1 LIKNKFDTV
10 DFVCFLIFISSME
23 VLQIVIDHEDVCHV
37 LSRFFIDGKAMHTVG
52 KLLRVS
58 AKFRQSELLRVIL
71 EQIKLDS
78 NKHMDVHTMSKV
90 SHCYQCLFRKQP
102 KYHDPYMVSLYG
114 LFDMVPININS
125 ASQQHLSQY
134 YKEVLLS
141 TDIFKVIRN
150 WFHSILE
157 LDYDTRT
164 PEHVATFACTILCLY
179 RCITTTKNTKTF
191 IYNNAE
197 FSDVCV
203 RGILKSYST
212 STFVE
217 NYKVQNYM
225 NALLETFV
233 TTENFEAILK
243 NLYDSLIANLSISTQ
258 KHDFNLHYLQNTIT
272 RVIRCTAGIS
282 RNTIL
287 QILYN
292 NSYLEIIMHIGI
304 KTDISCQHTH
314 FSICAALSDL
324 LYYHDVLFPVEN
336 MYLFQY
342 TSKLSQQ
349 QPSSIILHSHI
360 LQFILKLFRQP
371 KSVTDYDIVAN
382 CVFEMCTL
390 SSYVRTKTI
399 LTDLQM
405 CTRVLMSRL
414 KTQLTVPAW
423 DSVSCMCVIIVPQVI
438 EIASL
443 RRKTVFLETIAYAAK
458 KVSNEYFLVLL
469 GDLVNIYS
477 YLSMEDVYNNTIL
490 MRDTVALLKVPFSRL
505 QTFQKTQFKS
515 YIETTKIPLLLETI
529 MKEYLLDTAPC
540 QRNTDQMLILVET
553 VFLVF
558 SIEQCFVRKMQ
569 LVEFCTRILENS
581 NKNGNFV
588 LSATIHVILLA
599 IFSEYQHADDKN
611 QQQPAVITSMCH
623 TLVSENTENTV
634 KRRMNLSIFW
644 NICHTEHYANES
656 SCREIFAYCLLLFQ
670 NLNNKN
676 EFDMD
681 EQLVCQK
688 ILNSMSQKKLYL
700 EIRNDHDD
708 QEIVRALRTIRHI
721 IKINRDV
728 FDTCYFRYLDENTEL
743 LCRLTS
749 T

>member
-1 LIKNKFDTV
+1 MF
-10 DFVCFLIFISSME
+10 FLIVVSSMD
-23 VLQIVIDHEDVCHV
+23 VFQIVIDHEDVCNV
-37 LSRFFIDGKAMHTVG
+37 LSRFFVDGKGIHTVG
-52 KLLRVS
+52 KLLCVS
-58 AKFRQSELLRVIL
+58 SKFRQSELLRVIL
-71 EQIKLDS
+71 EQIKLDC
-78 NKHMDVHTMSKV
+78 NKHMDVHTISKV
-90 SHCYQCLFRKQP
+90 SHIYQCLLKKQP
-102 KYHDPYMVSLYG
+102 KYHDPYMISLYG

-125 ASQQHLSQY
+125 ASQHNLSEY

-141 TDIFKVIRN
+141 TDIFKVFEN
-150 WFHSILE
+150 WFNYILKS
-157 LDYDTRT
+157 DYDTRT
-164 PEHVATFACTILCLY
+164 PNHVATFACTILCLY
-179 RCITTTKNTKTF
+179 RCLTTTKNIKTF
-191 IYNNAE
+191 IYENAE

-217 NYKVQNYM
+217 NYKIQNYI
-225 NALLETFV
+225 NSLLETFV
-233 TTENFEAILK
+233 NTDNFEVILK
-243 NLYDSLIANLSISTQ
+243 NLYDSLIANLSISTL

-272 RVIRCTAGIS
+272 KVIRHTAGVS

-292 NSYLEIIMHIGI
+292 HSYLEIILHIGI
-304 KTDISCQHTH
+304 RTDISCQHKH

-342 TSKLSQQ
+342 TSSLSQH

-382 CVFEMCTL
+382 CVFEMCNL
-390 SSYVRTKTI
+390 SSYVRTKTT

-438 EIASL
+438 QISSL
-443 RRKTVFLETIAYAAK
+443 RRKTVFIETIAYAAK
-458 KVSNEYFLVLL
+458 KVSNDYFLVLL

-477 YLSMEDVYNNTIL
+477 YLSMEDVYNNSIL
-490 MRDTVALLKVPFSRL
+490 LRDTVALVKVPFKRL
-505 QTFQKTQFKS
+505 QIFPKTRFKS

-558 SIEQCFVRKMQ
+558 STDQCFVRKMQ
-569 LVEFCTRILENS
+569 LVEFCTRILEN
-581 NKNGNFV
+581 NTKNGKFV
-588 LSATIHVILLA
+588 ISATIQVILLA
-599 IFSEYQHADDKN
+599 VFSEYQHADDEN
-611 QQQPAVITSMCH
+611 QQQPAVITSMCQS
-623 TLVSENTENTV
+623 LLSENTENTC

-644 NICHTEHYANES
+644 NICNTEHYSSKS
-656 SCREIFAYCLLLFQ
+656 SCRQILSYCLLLFQ
-670 NLNNKN
+670 NLINKN

-681 EQLVCQK
+681 EQLICQK
-688 ILNSMSQKKLYL
+688 ILNSMSQKKLYS
-700 EIRNDHDD
+700 EIRNYDEH
-708 QEIVRALRTIRHI
+708 QQIVQALRSIRRI
-721 IKINRDV
+721 IQINRDV
-728 FDTCYFRYLDENTEL
+728 FDTYYSRYLDENTEL
-743 LCRLTS
+743 LCRLTN
-749 T
+749 TY